1 MSVTLRYSSNSSRS
15 STVSAPARALADNP
29 DIRAWSLAWKSN
41 RSSDLPPRAKGHRS
55 PVRLTGSR
63 SRRGDHGLSRWNMR
77 ATTLALYQKIRATRS
92 APSPTCRCL
101 GVGLADDVRLE
112 SLTYGTVDA
121 TEERQHAT
129 SMWHVWHRPR
139 SHPATW
145 AILTVEQ
152 DFSHDHQ
159 HADLWVDL
167 INCWSPTPRRRARGP
182 SGGRAAASWAV

>member
-1 MSVTLRYSSNSSRS
+1 MP
-15 STVSAPARALADNP
+15 PARPMVVDPGSYKANTEPQPLYRWDVGQAFQP
-29 DIRAWSLAWKSN
+29 D
-41 RSSDLPPRAKGHRS
+41 
-55 PVRLTGSR
+55 
-63 SRRGDHGLSRWNMR
+63 
-77 ATTLALYQKIRATRS
+77 
-92 APSPTCRCL
+92 SPTPRR
-101 GVGLADDVRLE
+101 GLADDVRLE